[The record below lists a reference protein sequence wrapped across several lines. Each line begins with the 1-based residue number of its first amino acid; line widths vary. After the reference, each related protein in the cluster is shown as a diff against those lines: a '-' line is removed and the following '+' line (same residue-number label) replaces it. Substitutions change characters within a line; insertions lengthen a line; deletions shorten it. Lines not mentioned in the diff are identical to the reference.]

1 MEELAIKVIG
11 VKKKYKLGAIG
22 GATLTEE
29 LQTKWALKH
38 GKKDP
43 NAAVGLDS
51 QLEGQKE
58 FWALKGVSFAVKK
71 GEALGIIG
79 FNGAGKSTL
88 LKIISHITAPTEGEV
103 RIKGKITSMLE
114 VGTGFHGELTGRENI
129 YLNGAILGM
138 TKREVD
144 SKIEDIIDFS
154 ECGEFIDTP
163 VKRYSSGMYVK
174 LAFSVASHLDSE
186 IMIMDEVL
194 AVGDVK
200 FQQKCL
206 KKMKELSDTDGKTIL
221 YVSHNMGT
229 IRQLCSKCILLDS
242 GNLIY
247 EGDIEKGVQLYLSR
261 DIVEGSLRKD
271 LSHSRR
277 PNNSLNEVHIEF
289 TEIIEKNSNQFSRE
303 EILSAKIGFACFRNN
318 KNIFLRLIVKKDGE
332 RIASEISEDS
342 YELFPGKYEM
352 SINISL
358 DQFMPGNYSV
368 DIAFFIENELHES
381 VILDHVYEAIEISIT
396 PSSNELIWQNTWWG
410 NIRLPNFPSRLF
422 QVEG

>member
-1 MEELAIKVIG
+1 MDELAIKVND

-22 GATLTEE
+22 GSTLTEE

-43 NAAVGLDS
+43 NAMVGLDPKYK
-51 QLEGQKE
+51 GQKE
-58 FWALKGVSFAVKK
+58 FWALKGVSFEVRK

-88 LKIISHITAPTEGEV
+88 LKILSHITAPTEGEV

-138 TKREVD
+138 SKAEVD
-144 SKIEDIIDFS
+144 SKIDDIIEFS

-206 KKMKELSDTDGKTIL
+206 KKMKELVDTEGRTL
-221 YVSHNMGT
+221 LFVSHNMST
-229 IRQLCSKCILLDS
+229 IRQLCTRSIVLNR
-242 GNLIY
+242 GEIIY
-247 EGDIEKGVQLYLSR
+247 QGDVEEGIDLYLAQ
-261 DIVEGSLRKD
+261 DAINGTIKKD
-271 LSHSRR
+271 LRNCRR
-277 PNNSLNEVHIEF
+277 PNNSLNEIQML
-289 TEIIEKNSNQFSRE
+289 SC
-303 EILSAKIGFACFRNN
+303 EILE
-318 KNIFLRLIVKKDGE
+318 KKDNRFHRDEDLHANIKFKSLTTRKGVFI
-332 RIASEISEDS
+332 RLMVKAHGARVASIISSQKYDIS
-342 YELFPGKYEM
+342 LGQYE
-352 SINISL
+352 INIQVPL
-358 DQFMPGNYSV
+358 IELVPGNYSV
-368 DIAFFIENELHES
+368 DIAFFIENEAHES
-381 VILDHVYEAIEISIT
+381 VILDHVYEAIE
-396 PSSNELIWQNTWWG
+396 LIVVSEDNDLKWEDKWWG
-410 NIRLPNFPSRLF
+410 NIRLRDFSSQMMIIR
-422 QVEG
+422 